1 MVTLL
6 HSRIKIKISAVVV
19 IVWQIA
25 MKQGPGVPSEWNNDI
40 LLSLFSTPRRQIM
53 LWEKKTQ
60 LAREAKATVDSEVG
74 QGEIR
79 AMTAEIHRMEVWSQK
94 TIIFESLYSESHF
107 FPANFWILTIS
118 IIHILQFYIVK
129 MSVPLHAL
137 AFIEL
142 GIFIGYCKFW
152 WGSEY

>member
-1 MVTLL
+1 MNRNHLRIYAHGVFGCVSQDLPSLAIAMVTLL
-6 HSRIKIKISAVVV
+6 HSLIKIKISAVVV

-25 MKQGPGVPSEWNNDI
+25 MKQGPGVPSEWNYEI
-40 LLSLFSTPRRQIM
+40 LLSLCSTPRRQIM

-94 TIIFESLYSESHF
+94 TIIFSIVVFRITF
-107 FPANFWILTIS
+107 FP
-118 IIHILQFYIVK
+118 
-129 MSVPLHAL
+129 
-137 AFIEL
+137 
-142 GIFIGYCKFW
+142 CKFLNINNFNHPHLAILHC
-152 WGSEY
+152 